1 MKYIISVIIL
11 FIFIVLSCST
21 GYLVNMNEP
30 TKFPEGRNLFVSKC
44 SGCHKYHNPTEFT
57 ESKWDSILIPMKS
70 KAKLTEKEKTLI
82 FSWISEKIN
91 NDTIRTEQSY
101 KIKKDNK

>member
-11 FIFIVLSCST
+11 FIFIVLSCSS
-21 GYLVNMNEP
+21 GYLVNMNET

-44 SGCHKYHNPTEFT
+44 NGCHKFYNPTEFT
-57 ESKWDSILIPMKS
+57 KAKWDSILIPMKS

-82 FSWISEKIN
+82 LSWISEKIN
-91 NDTIRTEQSY
+91 NDTLRNEQSY